1 MEINKVVNN
10 AIIQLKKIG
19 LESVKVEV
27 DKSKKKAFILFKVDD
42 LIKIIDRRVRKSVY
56 KANPNVECFATLEE
70 DVIVIFIKVK

>member
-27 DKSKKKAFILFKVDD
+27 DKSEKKAFILFKVDD
-42 LIKIIDRRVRKSVY
+42 LIRIIDRKVRKSVY
-56 KANPNVECFATLEE
+56 KANPNVECFVTLEE
-70 DVIVIFIKVK
+70 DVVVIFIKVK

>member
-10 AIIQLKKIG
+10 AIIQLRKIG

-27 DKSKKKAFILFKVDD
+27 DKSKKKAFILFKVND
-42 LIKIIDRRVRKSVY
+42 LIKIIDRKVRKSIY

-70 DVIVIFIKVK
+70 DVVVIFIRIK